1 MDHNSVFVMT
11 AQEKSDKRE
20 QLINAA
26 EELFAE
32 KGFDGT
38 SVRDIAQKADVNL
51 AMISYYFGSK
61 EKLLLVLIE
70 QRFSSSAELLEEM
83 VKNKELSSWEK
94 IEKVIEYYVEK
105 ILNGRK
111 FHAIINQEYN
121 TDRSREIIDLITSI
135 KMKNYSLINQI
146 IEEGVQKGEFRK
158 IDTEMTMASM
168 MGTINSAINSKNVYC
183 ILFRIDTTDEAEY
196 LARMKPRLKEHLKQ
210 MIRAHL
216 TVA

>member
-1 MDHNSVFVMT
+1 MT

-26 EELFAE
+26 EDLFAE

-38 SVRDIAQKADVNL
+38 SVRDIAQKADMNL

-61 EKLLLVLIE
+61 EKLLQILIE
-70 QRFSSSAELLEEM
+70 QRFASSLELLD
-83 VKNKELSSWEK
+83 ELQRNTTMTPWEK
-94 IEKVIEYYVEK
+94 IERVIEYYVDK

-111 FHAIINQEYN
+111 FHSIINQEYN

-135 KMKNYSLINQI
+135 KMKNYTLIKQI
-146 IEEGVQKGEFRK
+146 IDDGYKKKVFRK
-158 IDTEMTMASM
+158 IDPELTMASM
-168 MGTINSAINSKNVYC
+168 MGTINSTINSKNVYC

-196 LARMKPRLKEHLKQ
+196 LAKMKPRLKEHLKQ

-216 TVA
+216 TVE

>member
-1 MDHNSVFVMT
+1 MT

-61 EKLLLVLIE
+61 EKLLQVLIE
-70 QRFSSSAELLEEM
+70 QRFSSSFELLD
-83 VKNKELSSWEK
+83 ELNRNTTMTPWEK
-94 IEKVIEYYVEK
+94 IERVIEYYVDK

-111 FHAIINQEYN
+111 FHTILNQEYN
-121 TDRSREIIDLITSI
+121 TDRSKEVIDLITGI
-135 KMKNYSLINQI
+135 KMRNFTLIRQI
-146 IEEGVQKGEFRK
+146 VEDGVKKKVFRK
-158 IDTEMTMASM
+158 IDPEMTMASM
-168 MGTINSAINSKNVYC
+168 MGTINSTINSKNLYC
-183 ILFRIDTTDEAEY
+183 TLFKIDLDNEAEY
-196 LARMKPRLKEHLKQ
+196 LAKMKPRLKEHLKQ
-210 MIRAHL
+210 MISAHL
-216 TVA
+216 TLTTE

>member
-1 MDHNSVFVMT
+1 MT
-11 AQEKSDKRE
+11 SAEKTDKRE

-70 QRFSSSAELLEEM
+70 QRFASSSELLEDM
-83 VKNKELSSWEK
+83 VKNTKLSSWEK
-94 IEKVIEYYVEK
+94 IEKVIEYYVDK

-111 FHAIINQEYN
+111 FHTIINQEYN
-121 TDRSREIIDLITSI
+121 TDRSHEIIDLITSI
-135 KMKNYSLINQI
+135 KMKNFTLIRQLI
-146 IEEGVQKGEFRK
+146 DEGIKKKEFRK
-158 IDTEMTMASM
+158 IDPEMTMASM
-168 MGTINSAINSKNVYC
+168 MGTINSVINSKNIYC
-183 ILFRIDTTDEAEY
+183 ALFKIDRENEAEY
-196 LARMKPRLKEHLKQ
+196 LAKMKPRLKDHLRL

-216 TVA
+216 TTE

>member
-1 MDHNSVFVMT
+1 MT
-11 AQEKSDKRE
+11 SAEKSDKRE

-61 EKLLLVLIE
+61 EKLLQVLIE
-70 QRFSSSAELLEEM
+70 QRFASSIELLD
-83 VKNKELSSWEK
+83 ELVRNAGMSPWEK
-94 IEKVIEYYVEK
+94 VEKLIEYYVNR
-105 ILNGRK
+105 ILNGRR
-111 FHAIINQEYN
+111 FHTIINQEYN
-121 TDRSREIIDLITSI
+121 TDRSHEIIDLITSI
-135 KMKNYSLINQI
+135 KMRNFSLIKQI
-146 IEEGVQKGEFRK
+146 IEEGVKKKQFRK
-158 IDTEMTMASM
+158 VDPEMTMASM

-183 ILFRIDTTDEAEY
+183 ALFKIDRSNEAEF
-196 LARMKPRLKEHLKQ
+196 LAKMKPRLTDHLKQ

-216 TVA
+216 TTK

>member
-1 MDHNSVFVMT
+1 MT
-11 AQEKSDKRE
+11 AQEKTDKRE

-61 EKLLLVLIE
+61 EKLLQVLIE
-70 QRFSSSAELLEEM
+70 QRFSSSLELLD
-83 VKNKELSSWEK
+83 ELNRNTTMTPWEK
-94 IEKVIEYYVEK
+94 IERVIEYYVDK

-111 FHAIINQEYN
+111 FHTIINQEYN
-121 TDRSREIIDLITSI
+121 TDRSKEVIDLITGI
-135 KMKNYSLINQI
+135 KMRNFTLIKQI
-146 IEEGVQKGEFRK
+146 VEDGIKKKVFRK
-158 IDTEMTMASM
+158 IDPEMTMASM
-168 MGTINSAINSKNVYC
+168 MGTINSTINSKNLYC
-183 ILFRIDTTDEAEY
+183 TLFKIDLANEAEY
-196 LARMKPRLKEHLKQ
+196 LAKMKPRLKEHLKQ

-216 TVA
+216 TTE

>member
-1 MDHNSVFVMT
+1 MT

-70 QRFSSSAELLEEM
+70 QRFLSSSELLEEM
-83 VKNKELSSWEK
+83 VNNKQLSSWEK
-94 IEKVIEYYVEK
+94 IEKVIDYYVDK

-111 FHAIINQEYN
+111 FHSIINQEYN
-121 TDRSREIIDLITSI
+121 TDRSREIIDLITRI
-135 KMKNYSLINQI
+135 KMKNFTFIRQI
-146 IEEGVQKGEFRK
+146 IEEGIKRKEFRK
-158 IDTEMTMASM
+158 IDPELTMASV
-168 MGTINSAINSKNVYC
+168 MGTINSTINSKNVFC

-196 LARMKPRLKEHLKQ
+196 LAKMKPRLKEHLKQ

-216 TVA
+216 TLE